1 MKKIFGIVL
10 GALSVLSLASCG
22 NDVIVINECSER
34 EDIKI
39 LYTNDIHSY
48 IANTT
53 KDKEGNEVAALR
65 LNNIAGYYKKL
76 KNDFKN
82 VMLVDAGDEVQGA
95 IYGAIDRGVDMI
107 NIMNNVGYDLA
118 CPGNHDFDYGMDA
131 FKGFVQEAN
140 YPYISCNFKESNG
153 KTVLDAYKIF
163 EIGGAKIGFVGI
175 STPSTITSSTPTFFQ
190 NSEGEFIYTFDGQ
203 YKKEDLYNSVQET
216 VDEIKNKVDYVIAL
230 GHLGV
235 GIDEQKLGITSID
248 VINNTT
254 GLDAFIDGHS
264 HTLMEKKI
272 VKSKDDK
279 DVVLTQ
285 TGFYLESGF
294 GVMDITKDGN
304 INTTLVNNIE
314 DKDDNV
320 KNLEDALIDKVNK
333 ELGQKIAT
341 LDKNLYIMTP
351 GNDRQRIVRAR
362 ETNMGNIASD
372 SIYWYINESKKL
384 DCDIAFVNGGGLRT
398 GIDAGDVTYL
408 SCKSV
413 MPFGNQICLIKT
425 KGINIKNAI
434 EMGVNVVDGWDD
446 EWNSPAEN
454 GGFIHAAGLKYD
466 VDCNVPCHVKTDSS
480 GMFVS
485 VDGEYRV
492 KNLMVYNK
500 NTKEYEPL
508 DDNKEY
514 LLGGINYLLRN
525 QGNGLTM
532 FNDSEL
538 VLDYI
543 DEDYTVFAKY
553 FMAFNNAKINN
564 QNSPLKGY
572 INYLYDY
579 ENPYGSNRIN
589 ILNLKHS
596 LS

>member
-10 GALSVLSLASCG
+10 GALSVLTLASCG

-153 KTVLDAYKIF
+153 KNVLDAYKIF

-175 STPSTITSSTPTFFQ
+175 STPSTITASTPTFFQ
-190 NSEGEFIYTFDGQ
+190 NSKGEFIYTFDGQ

-320 KNLEDALIDKVNK
+320 KNLENALIDKVNK

-351 GNDRQRIVRAR
+351 GNDRQRIIRAR

-553 FMAFNNAKINN
+553 FMAFDNTKINN

>member
-10 GALSVLSLASCG
+10 GALSVLTLASCG
-22 NDVIVINECSER
+22 NDAIVINKSDTR

-53 KDKEGNEVAALR
+53 KDKEGKEVAALR

-153 KTVLDAYKIF
+153 KNVLDAYKIF

-175 STPSTITSSTPTFFQ
+175 STPSTITTSTPTFFQ
-190 NSEGEFIYTFDGQ
+190 NDNGEFIYTFDGQ

-272 VKSKDDK
+272 VKSKDNK

-320 KNLEDALIDKVNK
+320 KNLEDALIDKVNNQ
-333 ELGQKIAT
+333 LGQKIAT

-553 FMAFNNAKINN
+553 FMAFDNTKINN

-572 INYLYDY
+572 TNYLYDY

-596 LS
+596 LN

>member
-10 GALSVLSLASCG
+10 GALSLLTLASCG
-22 NDVIVINECSER
+22 NDVIVINKSDTR

-153 KTVLDAYKIF
+153 KNVLDAYKIF

-175 STPSTITSSTPTFFQ
+175 STPSTITTSTPTFFQ
-190 NSEGEFIYTFDGQ
+190 NSKGEFIYTFDGQ

-320 KNLEDALIDKVNK
+320 KNLEDALIDKVNNQ
-333 ELGQKIAT
+333 LGQKIAT

-372 SIYWYINESKKL
+372 SIYWYINESRKL

-434 EMGVNVVDGWDD
+434 EMGVNVVDGWND

-553 FMAFNNAKINN
+553 FMAFDNTKINN

>member
-10 GALSVLSLASCG
+10 GALSVLTLASCG
-22 NDVIVINECSER
+22 NDVIVINKSDTR

-153 KTVLDAYKIF
+153 KNVLDAYKIF

-175 STPSTITSSTPTFFQ
+175 STPSTITTSTPTFFQ
-190 NSEGEFIYTFDGQ
+190 NDKGEFIYTFDGQ

-272 VKSKDDK
+272 VKSKDNK

-320 KNLEDALIDKVNK
+320 KNLENALIDKVNNQ
-333 ELGQKIAT
+333 LGQKIAT

-351 GNDRQRIVRAR
+351 GNDRQRIIRAR

-514 LLGGINYLLRN
+514 LLGGTNYLLRN

-553 FMAFNNAKINN
+553 FMAFDNTKINN

-572 INYLYDY
+572 TNYLYDY

-596 LS
+596 LN

>member
-10 GALSVLSLASCG
+10 GALSLLTLASCG
-22 NDVIVINECSER
+22 NDVIVINKSDTR

-76 KNDFKN
+76 KNDYKN

-153 KTVLDAYKIF
+153 KNVLDAYKIF

-175 STPSTITSSTPTFFQ
+175 STPSTITTSTPTFFQ
-190 NSEGEFIYTFDGQ
+190 NSKGEFIYTFDGQ

-320 KNLEDALIDKVNK
+320 KNLEDALIDKVNNQ
-333 ELGQKIAT
+333 LGQKIAT

-372 SIYWYINESKKL
+372 SIYWYINESRKL

-434 EMGVNVVDGWDD
+434 EMGVNVVDGWND

-553 FMAFNNAKINN
+553 FMAFDNTKINN

-596 LS
+596 LN

>member
-10 GALSVLSLASCG
+10 GALSLLTLASCG

-53 KDKEGNEVAALR
+53 KDNDGNEVAALR

-95 IYGAIDRGVDMI
+95 IYGAIDHGVDMI

-153 KTVLDAYKIF
+153 KNVLDAYKIF

-190 NSEGEFIYTFDGQ
+190 NSRGEFIYTFDGQ

-272 VKSKDDK
+272 VKSKDNK

-320 KNLEDALIDKVNK
+320 KNLEDALIDKVNNQ
-333 ELGQKIAT
+333 LGQKIAT

-372 SIYWYINESKKL
+372 SIYWYINESMKL

-553 FMAFNNAKINN
+553 FMAFDNTKINN

>member
-1 MKKIFGIVL
+1 LLLM
-10 GALSVLSLASCG
+10 
-22 NDVIVINECSER
+22 NSER

-153 KTVLDAYKIF
+153 KNVLDAYKIF
-163 EIGGAKIGFVGI
+163 EIGGAIIGFVGI
-175 STPSTITSSTPTFFQ
+175 STPSTITTSTPTFFQ
-190 NSEGEFIYTFDGQ
+190 NSKGEFIYTFDGQ

-264 HTLMEKKI
+264 HTLIEKKI

-279 DVVLTQ
+279 NVVLTQ

-320 KNLEDALIDKVNK
+320 KNLEDALIDKVNNQ
-333 ELGQKIAT
+333 LGQKIAT

-434 EMGVNVVDGWDD
+434 EMGVNVVDGWND

-525 QGNGLTM
+525 QGNGLKM
-532 FNDSEL
+532 FSDSEL

-553 FMAFNNAKINN
+553 FMAFDNTKINN

>member
-10 GALSVLSLASCG
+10 GALSVLTLASCG

-53 KDKEGNEVAALR
+53 KDKDGNEVAALR

-131 FKGFVQEAN
+131 FKGFVQEAK

-153 KTVLDAYKIF
+153 KNVLDAYKIF

-190 NSEGEFIYTFDGQ
+190 NSRGEFIYTFDGQ

-272 VKSKDDK
+272 VKSKDNK

-320 KNLEDALIDKVNK
+320 KNLEDALIDKVNNQ
-333 ELGQKIAT
+333 LGQKIAT

-492 KNLMVYNK
+492 KNLLVYNK

-553 FMAFNNAKINN
+553 FMAFDNTKINN

>member
-10 GALSVLSLASCG
+10 GALSVLTLASCG

-153 KTVLDAYKIF
+153 KNVLDEYKIF

-175 STPSTITSSTPTFFQ
+175 STPSTIITSTPTFFQ
-190 NSEGEFIYTFDGQ
+190 NSKGEFIYTFDGQ

-320 KNLEDALIDKVNK
+320 KNLEDALIDKVNNQ
-333 ELGQKIAT
+333 LGQKIAT

-372 SIYWYINESKKL
+372 SIYWYINELKKL

-434 EMGVNVVDGWDD
+434 EMGVNVVDGWND

-466 VDCNVPCHVKTDSS
+466 VDCNVPCHVKTDNS

-553 FMAFNNAKINN
+553 FMAFDNTKINN

>member
-10 GALSVLSLASCG
+10 GALSVLTLASCG

-153 KTVLDAYKIF
+153 KNVLDAYKIF

-175 STPSTITSSTPTFFQ
+175 STPSTITTSTPTFFQ
-190 NSEGEFIYTFDGQ
+190 NSKGEFIYTFDGQ

-279 DVVLTQ
+279 NVVLTQ

-320 KNLEDALIDKVNK
+320 KNLEDALIDKVNNQ
-333 ELGQKIAT
+333 LGQKIAT

-434 EMGVNVVDGWDD
+434 EMGVNVVDGWND

-525 QGNGLTM
+525 QGNGLKM
-532 FNDSEL
+532 FSDSEL

-553 FMAFNNAKINN
+553 FMAFDNTKINN

>member
-10 GALSVLSLASCG
+10 GALSVLTLASCG

-153 KTVLDAYKIF
+153 KNVLDAYKIF

-175 STPSTITSSTPTFFQ
+175 STPTTITSSTPTFFQ
-190 NSEGEFIYTFDGQ
+190 NDKGEFIYTFDGQ

-320 KNLEDALIDKVNK
+320 KNIEDALIDKVNNQ
-333 ELGQKIAT
+333 LGQKIAT
-341 LDKNLYIMTP
+341 LDNNLYIVTP
-351 GNDRQRIVRAR
+351 GTDRQRIIRAR

-384 DCDIAFVNGGGLRT
+384 DCDIAIVNGGGLRT
-398 GIDAGDVTYL
+398 GIEAGDVSYL
-408 SCKSV
+408 SCKTV

-500 NTKEYEPL
+500 NTKAYEPL

-514 LLGGINYLLRN
+514 LLGGTNYLLRN

-553 FMAFNNAKINN
+553 FMAFDNTKINN

-572 INYLYDY
+572 TNYLYDY

-596 LS
+596 LN

>member
-10 GALSVLSLASCG
+10 GALSVLTLASCG

-140 YPYISCNFKESNG
+140 YSYISCNFKESNG
-153 KTVLDAYKIF
+153 KNVLDEYKIF

-175 STPSTITSSTPTFFQ
+175 STPSTITTSTPTFFQ
-190 NSEGEFIYTFDGQ
+190 NSKGEFIYTFDGQ

-279 DVVLTQ
+279 NVVLTQ
-285 TGFYLESGF
+285 IGFYLESGF

-320 KNLEDALIDKVNK
+320 KNLEDALIDKVNNQ
-333 ELGQKIAT
+333 LGQKIAT

-434 EMGVNVVDGWDD
+434 EMGVNVVDGWND

-532 FNDSEL
+532 FSDSEA

-553 FMAFNNAKINN
+553 FMAFDNTKINN

-572 INYLYDY
+572 INYLYD
-579 ENPYGSNRIN
+579 
-589 ILNLKHS
+589 
-596 LS
+596 

>member
-10 GALSVLSLASCG
+10 GALSVLTLASCG

-153 KTVLDAYKIF
+153 KNVLDAYKIF

-175 STPSTITSSTPTFFQ
+175 STPSTITTSTPTFFQ
-190 NSEGEFIYTFDGQ
+190 NSKGEFIYTFDGQ

-264 HTLMEKKI
+264 HTLIEKKI

-279 DVVLTQ
+279 NVVLTQ

-320 KNLEDALIDKVNK
+320 KNLEDALIDKVNNQ
-333 ELGQKIAT
+333 LGQKIAT

-434 EMGVNVVDGWDD
+434 EMGVNVVDGWND

-525 QGNGLTM
+525 QGNGLKM
-532 FNDSEL
+532 FSDSEL

-553 FMAFNNAKINN
+553 FMAFDNTKINN

>member
-10 GALSVLSLASCG
+10 GALSVLTLASCG

-153 KTVLDAYKIF
+153 KNVLDAYKIF

-175 STPSTITSSTPTFFQ
+175 STPSTITTSTPTFFQ
-190 NSEGEFIYTFDGQ
+190 NSKGEFIYTFDGQ

-320 KNLEDALIDKVNK
+320 KNLEDALIDKVNNQ
-333 ELGQKIAT
+333 LGQKIAT

-434 EMGVNVVDGWDD
+434 EMGVNVVDGWND

-532 FNDSEL
+532 FSDSEV

-553 FMAFNNAKINN
+553 FMAFDNTKINN

>member
-10 GALSVLSLASCG
+10 GALSVLTLASCG

-53 KDKEGNEVAALR
+53 KDKDGNEVAALR

-131 FKGFVQEAN
+131 FKGFVQEAK

-153 KTVLDAYKIF
+153 KNVLDAYKIF

-190 NSEGEFIYTFDGQ
+190 NSRGEFIYTFDGQ

-272 VKSKDDK
+272 VKSKDNK

-320 KNLEDALIDKVNK
+320 KNLEDALIDKVNNQ
-333 ELGQKIAT
+333 LGQKIAT

-553 FMAFNNAKINN
+553 FMAFDNTKINN

>member
-10 GALSVLSLASCG
+10 GALSLLTLASCG
-22 NDVIVINECSER
+22 NDVIVINKSDTR

-153 KTVLDAYKIF
+153 KNVLDAYKIF

-175 STPSTITSSTPTFFQ
+175 STPSTITTSTPTFFQ
-190 NSEGEFIYTFDGQ
+190 NSKGEFIYTFDGQ

-320 KNLEDALIDKVNK
+320 KNLEDALIDKVNNQ
-333 ELGQKIAT
+333 LGQKIAT

-372 SIYWYINESKKL
+372 SIYWYINESRKL

-434 EMGVNVVDGWDD
+434 EMGVNVVDGWND

-553 FMAFNNAKINN
+553 FMAFDNTKINN

-589 ILNLKHS
+589 ILNLKYS
-596 LS
+596 LN

>member
-10 GALSVLSLASCG
+10 GALSVLTLASCG

-153 KTVLDAYKIF
+153 KNVLDAYKIF

-175 STPSTITSSTPTFFQ
+175 STPSTITTSTPTFFQ
-190 NSEGEFIYTFDGQ
+190 NSKGEFIYTFDGQ

-279 DVVLTQ
+279 NVVLTQ

-320 KNLEDALIDKVNK
+320 KNLEDALIDKVNNQ
-333 ELGQKIAT
+333 LGQKIAT

-434 EMGVNVVDGWDD
+434 EMGVNVVDGWND

-532 FNDSEL
+532 FSDSEV

-553 FMAFNNAKINN
+553 FMAFDNTKINN

>member
-10 GALSVLSLASCG
+10 GAVSVLTLASCG

-95 IYGAIDRGVDMI
+95 IYGAIDHGVDMI

-153 KTVLDAYKIF
+153 KNVLDAYKIF

-190 NSEGEFIYTFDGQ
+190 NSRGEFIYTFDGQ

-272 VKSKDDK
+272 VKSKDNK

-320 KNLEDALIDKVNK
+320 KNLEDALIDKVNNQ
-333 ELGQKIAT
+333 LGQKIAT

-553 FMAFNNAKINN
+553 FMAFDNTKINN

>member
-10 GALSVLSLASCG
+10 GALSVLTLASCG

-153 KTVLDAYKIF
+153 KNVLDAYKIF

-190 NSEGEFIYTFDGQ
+190 NSKGEFIYTFDGQ

-320 KNLEDALIDKVNK
+320 KNLEDALIDKVNNQ
-333 ELGQKIAT
+333 LGQKIAT

-398 GIDAGDVTYL
+398 EIDAGDVTYL

>member
-1 MKKIFGIVL
+1 M
-10 GALSVLSLASCG
+10 
-22 NDVIVINECSER
+22 NSER

-153 KTVLDAYKIF
+153 KNVLDAYKIF

-175 STPSTITSSTPTFFQ
+175 STPSTITTSTPTFFQ
-190 NSEGEFIYTFDGQ
+190 NSKGEFIYTFDGQ

-264 HTLMEKKI
+264 HTLIEKKI

-279 DVVLTQ
+279 NVVLTQ

-320 KNLEDALIDKVNK
+320 KNLEDALIDKVNNQ
-333 ELGQKIAT
+333 LGQKIAT

-434 EMGVNVVDGWDD
+434 EMGVNVVDGWND

-525 QGNGLTM
+525 QGNGLKM
-532 FNDSEL
+532 FSDSEL

-553 FMAFNNAKINN
+553 FMAFDNTKINN

>member
-1 MKKIFGIVL
+1 
-10 GALSVLSLASCG
+10 
-22 NDVIVINECSER
+22 
-34 EDIKI
+34 
-39 LYTNDIHSY
+39 
-48 IANTT
+48 
-53 KDKEGNEVAALR
+53 
-65 LNNIAGYYKKL
+65 
-76 KNDFKN
+76 
-82 VMLVDAGDEVQGA
+82 MLVDAGDEVQGA
-95 IYGAIDRGVDMI
+95 IYGSIDRGVDMI

-153 KTVLDAYKIF
+153 KNVLYAYKIF

-190 NSEGEFIYTFDGQ
+190 NSKGEFIYTFDGQ

-272 VKSKDDK
+272 VKSKDNK

-320 KNLEDALIDKVNK
+320 KNLEDALIVKVNNQ
-333 ELGQKIAT
+333 LGQKIAT

-434 EMGVNVVDGWDD
+434 EMGVSVVDGWDD

-553 FMAFNNAKINN
+553 FMAFDNTKINN

-572 INYLYDY
+572 TNYLYD
-579 ENPYGSNRIN
+579 
-589 ILNLKHS
+589 
-596 LS
+596 